1 MVWVVGGEYKWED
14 LEGFLRLSTAQG
26 YFSQAGRNPIQ
37 PLLTGPCVLVE
48 KQGRTKEVP
57 FSNGKGSLHKDI
69 SAKWVETQPTL
80 YSLDHVPWWRSRA
93 EPRRYLSLTGKNTP
107 CGLAVVP
114 QTLLGQVLD
123 FMGNH

>member
-26 YFSQAGRNPIQ
+26 YFSQAGRNPTH
-37 PLLTGPCVLVE
+37 PLLTGPCALVE

-57 FSNGKGSLHKDI
+57 FSMG
-69 SAKWVETQPTL
+69 T
-80 YSLDHVPWWRSRA
+80 
-93 EPRRYLSLTGKNTP
+93 NTP

-114 QTLLGQVLD
+114 QTLLGQVLE
-123 FMGNH
+123 FTENH